1 MKFKELRIVG
11 LSYSQTQE
19 GSYVIVLSEKDG
31 PRKVPIIIK
40 SNDAQ
45 FIALKMEDI
54 KTTKAMTHDLI
65 KNILDK
71 MGGDLY
77 EIKITHILEG
87 VFYTKLVFHNMIEEY
102 EIEASIGDAICLSV
116 TYKCPIYC
124 AQDVLVSAG
133 IEMDDDGNITD
144 EQHEKN
150 MSKKEKTS
158 FVSIENLEKMLEK
171 AIENEEYEI
180 ASQLR
185 DRINE
190 LKTSKKNI
198 KEK

>member
-54 KTTKAMTHDLI
+54 KTTKSMTHDLI

-158 FVSIENLEKMLEK
+158 FVSVENLEKMLEK

>member
-1 MKFKELRIVG
+1 
-11 LSYSQTQE
+11 
-19 GSYVIVLSEKDG
+19 
-31 PRKVPIIIK
+31 
-40 SNDAQ
+40 
-45 FIALKMEDI
+45 
-54 KTTKAMTHDLI
+54 
-65 KNILDK
+65 
-71 MGGDLY
+71 
-77 EIKITHILEG
+77 
-87 VFYTKLVFHNMIEEY
+87 MIEEY

-158 FVSIENLEKMLEK
+158 FVSVENLEKMLEK

-198 KEK
+198 EEK

>member
-54 KTTKAMTHDLI
+54 KTTKSMTHDLI

-116 TYKCPIYC
+116 AYKCPIHC
-124 AQDVLVSAG
+124 AQDVLASAG

-158 FVSIENLEKMLEK
+158 FVSVENLEKMLEK